1 MAWLLGVS
9 PCRREFGQGPTLA
22 FICFEDV
29 GERRQLGL
37 FRTAFDAAE
46 CTCYPASVT
55 TQFLV
60 LEGALR
66 QHPILPADTCQPKYL
81 DQCKCQ
87 G

>member
-1 MAWLLGVS
+1 MAWLLGGNS
-9 PCRREFGQGPTLA
+9 AKRPTLA
-22 FICFEDV
+22 FVCFDV

-66 QHPILPADTCQPKYL
+66 QHPILPADICQPKYL